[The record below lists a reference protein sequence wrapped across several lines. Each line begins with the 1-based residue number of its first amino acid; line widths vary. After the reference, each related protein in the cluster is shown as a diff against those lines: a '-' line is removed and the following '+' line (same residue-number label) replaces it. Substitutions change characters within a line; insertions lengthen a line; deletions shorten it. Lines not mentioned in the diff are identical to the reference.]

1 MKTAKELAVLGM
13 YTALLIGGQF
23 VLSFLSGIEIVTIL
37 FLVFCYRF
45 GVKRGIIVAT
55 AFSLLRC
62 FVFGFMVNVIILY
75 LVYYNL
81 FAVIFGY
88 LGNRWHNKVGIKEL
102 LLLTIIACFTTVL
115 FSVIDAVVNFFY
127 YSLTIKAVKTYFIAT
142 IPVMI
147 SQTICSAVT
156 CICLLYP
163 LSKLLKR
170 VRI

>member
-1 MKTAKELAVLGM
+1 MRTAKELAIIGM

-23 VLSFLSGIEIVTIL
+23 VLSFVSGIEIVTVL

-62 FVFGFMVNVIILY
+62 FIFGFMVNVIILY

-81 FAVIFGY
+81 FAVAFGFIGAK
-88 LGNRWHNKVGIKEL
+88 LKNNISIKKVIV
-102 LLLTIIACFTTVL
+102 LTITACVFTIL
-115 FSVIDAVVNFFY
+115 FTLIDDIITPLY
-127 YSLTIKAVKTYFIAT
+127 YGFTLNATKAYFIAS
-142 IPVMI
+142 IPVMLPQI
-147 SQTICSAVT
+147 VCTIIT
-156 CICLLYP
+156 CALFIYP

-170 VRI
+170 LEL